1 MLVSDQNRRM
11 FRTPAKPANERHS
24 SNLQISYLGSIRCK
38 IEEELLRDYA
48 DELQLNALSNGDHD
62 EDTTDMLLTRLVA

>member
-1 MLVSDQNRRM
+1 L
-11 FRTPAKPANERHS
+11 E
-24 SNLQISYLGSIRCK
+24 YK

>member
-1 MLVSDQNRRM
+1 M
-11 FRTPAKPANERHS
+11 FRITTAKISERHS
-24 SNLQISYLGSIRCK
+24 SNLQILSDLSISGG
-38 IEEELLRDYA
+38 ELLRDYA

>member
-1 MLVSDQNRRM
+1 M
-11 FRTPAKPANERHS
+11 FRTAEPAKLAKDIHR
-24 SNLQISYLGSIRCK
+24 IYKYLDLEYK